1 MDLFPEFQD
10 FEAESPNGLV
20 ELMLQYV
27 DMDEMSSVKVLFRND
42 LLNAMLILTLVFASA
57 VSFTDH
63 TQSLELVPAFES
75 LLVFKRLFQ
84 QQSQVHLIHFGV
96 YLIQPAQIEF
106 RHMADY
112 VHASEWLMEHGES
125 EVGVV

>member
-63 TQSLELVPAFES
+63 TQSLELVTAFES
-75 LLVFKRLFQ
+75 LIVLSDFSNSKVKYISFILVF
-84 QQSQVHLIHFGV
+84 I
-96 YLIQPAQIEF
+96 
-106 RHMADY
+106 
-112 VHASEWLMEHGES
+112 
-125 EVGVV
+125 